1 MSDSKDRA
9 AEPATKQ
16 ADSAAKSAKGSNSTV
31 KPPAA
36 RVAEAK
42 AVAEAERRRQ
52 AAKVA
57 APNPSWWVP
66 VFVTLLLVGLLW
78 IVTFYVT
85 AGAWPIAAFGY
96 WNLVIGFG
104 ILILGFSM
112 TMRWR

>member
-1 MSDSKDRA
+1 MSDSKDR
-9 AEPATKQ
+9 PAKT
-16 ADSAAKSAKGSNSTV
+16 AAKKADTLAAGAKTPV

-36 RVAEAK
+36 RAAEAK

-78 IVTFYVT
+78 IVVFYVT
-85 AGAWPIAAFGY
+85 SGAWPIAAFGY
-96 WNLVIGFG
+96 WNLIIGFG
-104 ILILGFSM
+104 ILILGFAM